1 MDKSWIEWG
10 TRCSKPHYDKLDEF
24 LSFASA
30 SRDISSRIYCP
41 CRKCENRDLFVIDIV
56 REHLRDNG
64 FWKKYKIW
72 EKHGE
77 STDYDGSL
85 HRDEVLLGSNNYM
98 DVDMVLLVQEALGTA
113 HVARPGDENG
123 GEENSDPLVGGPNEF
138 ANQPLYPGSKKH
150 IALSFIV
157 RILEAKVSN
166 GWSDTSFKDL
176 LDIFEESMPKGVNL
190 RKSYNEAQ
198 KLTEDLGFTYYTVDA
213 CPNSYNDVDRGLE
226 LGLGPGKRRAA
237 KQERYFPL
245 EPRLQRLFMSSKTA
259 TLMRW
264 HAEKRTDDGVF
275 RHPVDSLAWKDF
287 DSKHSNFS
295 ADIRNVRLGL
305 ASDGFNP
312 FRTMNIPHSTWPIIL
327 VPYKLPPTL
336 LMKQPYIYLSVLID
350 GPQALGDNI
359 DVYLQPLIEELKE
372 LWEEGVPTFDPSSN
386 QMFQL
391 YAGLL
396 WTINDFPAY
405 ANLSGWS
412 TKGEYACPNCNSETD
427 SVWLNNGHKWSFGSS
442 RRFSPEDHK
451 YRRDAKSFNGLR
463 EYREAPSTLSGV
475 DLLT

>member
-1 MDKSWIEWG
+1 MDKSWIDWG
-10 TRCSKPHYDKLDEF
+10 TRCSKPYYEKLDEF

-30 SRDISSRIYCP
+30 SKDISSRIYCP
-41 CRKCENRDLFVIDIV
+41 CKKCKNRDLFVIDIV

-77 STDYDGSL
+77 SRDYDGSL
-85 HRDEVLLGSNNYM
+85 HREEVLLGSDDYM
-98 DVDMVLLVQEALGTA
+98 DVDMVRLVQEALGTA
-113 HVARPGDENG
+113 HVARPDAENG
-123 GEENSDPLVGGPNEF
+123 GEENSDPLAGGPNETTKEF
-138 ANQPLYPGSKKH
+138 LKLMKGANQPLYPGSKKH
-150 IALSFIV
+150 TTLSFIV

-166 GWSDTSFKDL
+166 GWSDTSFKDM
-176 LDIFEESMPKGVNL
+176 LDIFEESMP
-190 RKSYNEAQ
+190 
-198 KLTEDLGFTYYTVDA
+198 EDLDNCLICNA
-213 CPNSYNDVDRGLE
+213 SRWKDNDVDEGLE
-226 LGLGPGKRRAA
+226 LGSGLGKRRAA
-237 KQERYFPL
+237 KQPRYFPL
-245 EPRLQRLFMSSKTA
+245 KPTLQRLFMSSKTA

-275 RHPVDSLAWKDF
+275 RHPADSHAWKDF
-287 DSKHSNFS
+287 DSKHSSFA

-312 FRTMNIPHSTWPIIL
+312 FRTMTIPHSTWPVIL
-327 VPYKLPPTL
+327 VPYNLPPML
-336 LMKQPYIYLSVLID
+336 LMKQPYIYLFVLID
-350 GPQALGDNI
+350 GPQAPGDKI

-372 LWEEGVPTFDPSSN
+372 LWEEGVPTIDASSN

-405 ANLSGWS
+405 DNLSGWS

-427 SVWLNNGHKWSFGSS
+427 SVWWSQV
-442 RRFSPEDHK
+442 
-451 YRRDAKSFNGLR
+451 
-463 EYREAPSTLSGV
+463 GV
-475 DLLT
+475 WEQ